1 MKKSTLAVAVL
12 SILNASAFSEQ
23 LSPMEETLVQG
34 VRERR
39 VIVLEESLALVPD
52 SASLLNKAPGANFN
66 SNGPLSG
73 IAQIRGMFG
82 PRVNTHID
90 GQSIGSGGPNWM
102 DPPLSYA
109 PAAQLQTLEVFRGIA
124 PVSAGQETIGGAV
137 HATTWK
143 GMFGDSAAWDS
154 QGRLVL
160 GGKSVNNGRQLNGA
174 VAFTNRTHKMHIAG
188 LSEMGDD
195 ASFPGGDIIP
205 SEYERQRWDAGYAIQ
220 SGVHQFQVDLA
231 HNETGEAGTP
241 ALPMDIDY
249 FDSDLIS
256 TRYQFD
262 GTVFKVDAMLYS
274 SDIDHGMTNYHLR
287 PAPTL
292 SSGWRQNIATA
303 DNQGAKLKITMGD
316 WSIGADHHAEVHNSN
331 IDNINNAAFFA
342 VNFNDARRSVSGV
355 FLEHDND
362 WHHGWQSHIGVR
374 VNDVM
379 TDADEVNGTPAMM
392 MPAATALRDQFN
404 QAERRKT
411 DTNVDGVVKLNKT
424 LGAWVWYV
432 GAAQK
437 TRSPSYQE
445 RYLWL
450 PMEATAGLADGRTY
464 TGNIDLKPEVAHE
477 LEFGFDYISS
487 QFSASPRLFYREVS
501 DYIQGTPSEIAPALM
516 MASMMNTQ
524 RPLHFNNVDARF
536 QGVDMDMRYQWAPGL
551 SVDAV
556 ISYVEGERA
565 DIDDDLYRIAPLNGT
580 FAVNLERQHW
590 GVTLESVLYAG
601 QDNVSV
607 TQSEKQTAGYGLVNF
622 RSYWVFAKGW
632 QLAIGLDNVL
642 DKYYQSHLTGYNR
655 VQGGDIGVGERLP
668 GYGRDMY
675 LKLDYRW

>member
-1 MKKSTLAVAVL
+1 
-12 SILNASAFSEQ
+12 
-23 LSPMEETLVQG
+23 MEETLVQG

-39 VIVLEESLALVPD
+39 VIVLEESLALVVD
-52 SASLLNKAPGANFN
+52 SASLLKKAPGANFN

-82 PRVNTHID
+82 PRVGTLID
-90 GQSIGSGGPNWM
+90 GQAIGSGGPNWM

-143 GMFGDSAAWDS
+143 GMFGSAAAWGT
-154 QGRLVL
+154 QGRLVT
-160 GGKSVNNGRQLNGA
+160 GGKSVNKGRQLNGA
-174 VAFTNRTHKMHIAG
+174 VAFTNRTHKIHVAG
-188 LSEMGDD
+188 LSEMGDN
-195 ASFPGGDIIP
+195 ASFPGGEIIP

-220 SGVHQFQVDLA
+220 AGAHQFQIDLA
-231 HNETGEAGTP
+231 HNETGETGTP

-249 FDSDLIS
+249 FDSNLTS
-256 TRYQFD
+256 ARYHFD
-262 GTVFKVDAMLYS
+262 GAAFKLEAIAYS

-287 PAPTL
+287 SAPVL
-292 SSGWRQNIATA
+292 PSGWRQNIATA
-303 DNQGAKLKITMGD
+303 DNQGVKLKVNVGD
-316 WSIGADHHAEVHNSN
+316 WTFGADHHAEVHNSN
-331 IDNINNAAFFA
+331 IDNINNDAFF
-342 VNFNDARRSVSGV
+342 VINFNDARRSVTGA
-355 FLEHDND
+355 FFEHDNNWRD
-362 WHHGWQSHIGVR
+362 GWQSHLGVR

-379 TDADEVNGTPAMM
+379 MDADEVGGTPAMM
-392 MPAATALRDQFN
+392 MPPAAALRDRFN

-411 DTNVDGVVKLNKT
+411 DTNVDGVAKLNKT

-464 TGNIDLKPEVAHE
+464 TGNIDLEPEVAHE
-477 LEFGFDYISS
+477 LELGFDYTSS

-501 DYIQGTPSEIAPALM
+501 DYIQGTLSEITPALM
-516 MASMMNTQ
+516 MTSMMNAQ
-524 RPLHFNNVDARF
+524 PPLHFNNVDARF
-536 QGVDMDMRYQWAPGL
+536 QGVDMDMRYQWGQGL

-565 DIDDDLYRIAPLNGT
+565 DIDDYLYRIAPLNGT
-580 FAVNLERQHW
+580 FTVNLERADW
-590 GVTLESVLYAG
+590 GVSLESVLYAG
-601 QDNVSV
+601 QNNVSA

-622 RSYWVFAKGW
+622 RSYWAFAKGW
-632 QLAIGLDNVL
+632 QLAFGLDNVL
-642 DKYYQSHLTGYNR
+642 NKTYQSHLTGYNR
-655 VQGGDIGVGERLP
+655 VRGVDVGVGERLP
-668 GYGRDMY
+668 GYGRDVY
-675 LKLDYRW
+675 LKMDYRW